1 MIKMEFKYIFDA
13 NTINNKLPFSCG
25 NIGLLVWSQNLYMNI
40 VGNFIYQIHINLN
53 VDYSFSLKFDN
64 NKTNIDGVNEGKL
77 IIGIESFEKIINNEL
92 IQIYTEKIDYRKN
105 LEWIIISD
113 KILIGNEEFFFK
125 NYEIIIRNNI
135 EGFEIP
141 YTFYGKLKTIFF
153 NNYFK
158 SQICNYEIINS
169 YYIVFCDSNKFS
181 SKDIQNFPKINFIKY
196 KLDFNFTFLGA
207 ELFYKRDNKYFFKMI
222 SYFSN
227 IKTEF
232 VFGRTFLKK
241 YQVIFNSDSKSMY
254 FYKSNI
260 IKNDRYNINDEKG
273 DGISKYNNNTK
284 NVFLFVI
291 SYFFIGIIFLF
302 CGIYFGRRFC
312 KFNRKIYANELEDG
326 NDIYEPNNKNNKSG
340 KDKKLIEL

>member
-1 MIKMEFKYIFDA
+1 
-13 NTINNKLPFSCG
+13 
-25 NIGLLVWSQNLYMNI
+25 
-40 VGNFIYQIHINLN
+40 
-53 VDYSFSLKFDN
+53 
-64 NKTNIDGVNEGKL
+64 
-77 IIGIESFEKIINNEL
+77 
-92 IQIYTEKIDYRKN
+92 
-105 LEWIIISD
+105 
-113 KILIGNEEFFFK
+113 
-125 NYEIIIRNNI
+125 
-135 EGFEIP
+135 
-141 YTFYGKLKTIFF
+141 
-153 NNYFK
+153 
-158 SQICNYEIINS
+158 
-169 YYIVFCDSNKFS
+169 
-181 SKDIQNFPKINFIKY
+181 
-196 KLDFNFTFLGA
+196 
-207 ELFYKRDNKYFFKMI
+207 MI

-326 NDIYEPNNKNNKSG
+326 NYIYEPNNKNNKSG